1 MAVEQIAEQT
11 NTSWVKEL
19 EAIGANAKA
28 ALRSLILSTPDTRSH
43 ALKLCAQ
50 KLRNSK
56 DAILKANALDVARG
70 QSTLSK
76 AMIDR
81 LTLTSERIDAIA
93 MGLDDVAAQP
103 DPIGKIQEEWTRPNG
118 LKIQRVSVPLGVIG
132 MIYESRPNVTAEAAS
147 IALRGGNAIILR
159 CGSDCFESSKAIA
172 NAMQDGLAEAGLP
185 KHTVQLVP
193 TTDRNAVGAL
203 LSMTRYVDVIV
214 PRGGRELIE
223 RVERESKIPLLRQYE
238 GVNHIYVDAKAD
250 AEKAKAVIQNAKM
263 RRTSICGAVECL
275 LFETSTLKTIAEP
288 VIKNLLD
295 AGCEVRGDDA
305 IAALDAR
312 VKKATSADWGKEFLE
327 PIIAA
332 RVISNMK
339 DAIEHIATYSSNH
352 TDCIL
357 TEDKA
362 AADAFCAQVD
372 SAIVM
377 VNAST
382 QFADGGE
389 FGFGGEVGIATGRF
403 HARGPI
409 GAAQLTSYK
418 YIVLGTGQTRP

>member
-1 MAVEQIAEQT
+1 MTAATQT
-11 NTSWVKEL
+11 NTTWVKEL
-19 EAIGANAKA
+19 EAIGMGAKA
-28 ALRSLILSTPDTRSH
+28 ALPLLAMATAETRSR

-50 KLRNSK
+50 KLRSSK
-56 DAILKANALDVARG
+56 DSILKANALDVARG
-70 QSTLSK
+70 QATLSK

-81 LTLTSERIDAIA
+81 LTLTPDRIDAIA
-93 MGLDDVAAQP
+93 KGLDDVAAQP

-185 KHTVQLVP
+185 KHAIQLVP
-193 TTDRNAVGAL
+193 TTDRNAVGTL
-203 LSMTRYVDVIV
+203 LSMTQYVDVIV

-238 GVNHIYVDAKAD
+238 GVNHIYVEAKAD
-250 AEKAKAVIQNAKM
+250 VEKAKAVIQNAKM

-275 LFETSTLKTIAEP
+275 LFEASTLQTIAAT
-288 VIKNLLD
+288 VINNLLD

-305 IAALDAR
+305 IVALDAR
-312 VKKATSADWGKEFLE
+312 VKKANASDWGKEFLE

-332 RVISNMK
+332 RVVGNMK
-339 DAIEHIATYSSNH
+339 DAIEHISTYSSNH

-357 TEDKA
+357 TEDKT

-418 YIVLGTGQTRP
+418 YIVLGNGQTRP

>member
-1 MAVEQIAEQT
+1 MMAAQQT
-11 NTSWVKEL
+11 NMSWVKEL

-28 ALRSLILSTPDTRSH
+28 ALRSLILSTAETRSH

-50 KLRNSK
+50 KLRSSK

-70 QSTLSK
+70 QTTLSK

-81 LTLTSERIDAIA
+81 LTLTADRIDAIA
-93 MGLDDVAAQP
+93 KGLDDVAAQP

-172 NAMQDGLAEAGLP
+172 NAMQEGLAEAGLP
-185 KHTVQLVP
+185 KYAVQLVP

-238 GVNHIYVDAKAD
+238 GVNHIYIDAKAD

-263 RRTSICGAVECL
+263 RRTSICGAAECL
-275 LFETSTLKTIAEP
+275 LFETSTLVTIAAP

-312 VKKATSADWGKEFLE
+312 VKKAEASDWGKEFLE

-332 RVISNMK
+332 RVLGSMK

-357 TEDKA
+357 TENKA
-362 AADAFCAQVD
+362 TADMFCAQVD

-418 YIVLGTGQTRP
+418 YIVLGNGQTRP

>member
-1 MAVEQIAEQT
+1 MKAAQQT

-19 EAIGANAKA
+19 EAIGVAARA
-28 ALRSLILSTPDTRSH
+28 ALPALAAATAQMRSH
-43 ALKLCAQ
+43 ALQLCAQ
-50 KLRNSK
+50 KLRDSK

-70 QSTLSK
+70 QATLSK
-76 AMIDR
+76 AMVDR
-81 LTLTSERIDAIA
+81 LTLTSQRIDAIA
-93 MGLDDVAAQP
+93 QGLDDVAAQP
-103 DPIGKIQEEWTRPNG
+103 DPIGKVQEEWTRPNG
-118 LKIQRVSVPLGVIG
+118 LKIQRVTVPLGVIG

-159 CGSDCFESSKAIA
+159 CGSDCFESSKVIA
-172 NAMQDGLAEAGLP
+172 NAMQEGLAEAGLP
-185 KHTVQLVP
+185 KAAIQLVP

-203 LSMTRYVDVIV
+203 LGMSNIIDVIV

-238 GVNHIYVDAKAD
+238 GVNHIYIDAKAD
-250 AEKAKAVIQNAKM
+250 VEKAKAVIQNAKM

-275 LFETSTLKTIAEP
+275 LFEASTLKTIAAP

-295 AGCEVRGDDA
+295 VGCEVRGDDA
-305 IAALDAR
+305 IVALDAR
-312 VKKATSADWGKEFLE
+312 VKKADASDWGREFLE
-327 PIIAA
+327 PIVAA
-332 RVISNMK
+332 RMVSSLK

-357 TEDKA
+357 TEDKTTA
-362 AADAFCAQVD
+362 ESFCTQVD

-418 YIVLGTGQTRP
+418 YIVLGNGQTRP

>member
-1 MAVEQIAEQT
+1 MQAAPQQNVNWTQ
-11 NTSWVKEL
+11 EL
-19 EAIGANAKA
+19 EAIGLNAKA
-28 ALRSLILSTPDTRSH
+28 AMPLLGNATAAQRTK
-43 ALKLCAQ
+43 ALQICAQ
-50 KLRNSK
+50 KLRDHK

-70 QSTLSK
+70 QTTISK

-81 LTLTSERIDAIA
+81 LTLTPERLEAIA
-93 MGLDDVAAQP
+93 KGLEDVAKQP
-103 DPIGKIQEEWTRPNG
+103 DPIGKVLEEWTRPNG

-159 CGSDCFESSKAIA
+159 CGSDCFESSLAIA
-172 NAMQDGLAEAGLP
+172 NALQDGLSEAGLP
-185 KHTVQLVP
+185 KTAIQLVP
-193 TTDRNAVGAL
+193 TTDRAAVGAL
-203 LSMTRYVDVIV
+203 LSMSQYVDVIV

-238 GVNHIYVDAKAD
+238 GVNHIYIHAKAD
-250 AEKAKAVIQNAKM
+250 ADKASTIIQNAKM
-263 RRTSICGAVECL
+263 RRCTICGAVECL
-275 LFETSTLKTIAEP
+275 LFDAATLKTIAASA
-288 VIKNLLD
+288 IKNLLD

-305 IAALDAR
+305 IQAIDSR
-312 VKKATSADWGKEFLE
+312 VKPAQQSDWGKEFLE
-327 PIIAA
+327 PIVAA
-332 RVISNMK
+332 RVVNGITEAM
-339 DAIEHIATYSSNH
+339 EHIDTYSSHH

-362 AADAFCAQVD
+362 AAETFTRSVD

-418 YIVLGTGQTRP
+418 YIVLGNGQTRP